1 MNNDLQ
7 KASFWKRMSAY
18 LFDII
23 ILGVLVTL
31 IAFALSAL
39 LGYDAHSKALTDA
52 YAKYEQQY
60 GVTFEITQAEFEAMS
75 PEDME
80 NYNNAYAA
88 LIADDGAIYAY
99 NMVMNLTLV
108 ILSISILLGY
118 LILEFA
124 IPLWLGNGQTLG
136 KKIFGICLMRTDS
149 VKITT
154 VQLFIRTVLGKYTI
168 GTMVPVFILIM
179 LYFNIVGL
187 FGTVILMG
195 LAIGQVLC
203 LAVSANR
210 SAIHDLL
217 AGTTVV
223 DYASQRIFR
232 TTEDLIAYK
241 KMIHAE
247 EVSRKK
253 Y

>member
-1 MNNDLQ
+1 MPKDWMGNAKSVFVCNG
-7 KASFWKRMSAY
+7 ASN
-18 LFDII
+18 
-23 ILGVLVTL
+23 
-31 IAFALSAL
+31 
-39 LGYDAHSKALTDA
+39 HTDD
-52 YAKYEQQY
+52 ERQ
-60 GVTFEITQAEFEAMS
+60 V
-75 PEDME
+75 
-80 NYNNAYAA
+80 
-88 LIADDGAIYAY
+88 DDYY
-99 NMVMNLTLV
+99 
-108 ILSISILLGY
+108 
-118 LILEFA
+118 
-124 IPLWLGNGQTLG
+124 
-136 KKIFGICLMRTDS
+136 
-149 VKITT
+149 
-154 VQLFIRTVLGKYTI
+154 
-168 GTMVPVFILIM
+168 
-179 LYFNIVGL
+179 NIVGL